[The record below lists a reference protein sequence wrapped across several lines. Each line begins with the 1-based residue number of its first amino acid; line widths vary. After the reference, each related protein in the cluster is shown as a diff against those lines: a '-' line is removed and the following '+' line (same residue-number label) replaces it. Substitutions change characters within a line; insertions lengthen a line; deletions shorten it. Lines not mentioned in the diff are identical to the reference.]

1 MLRRTPHQARQA
13 AAVACGGRGPGTELG
28 GVMVRPPPTPQMK
41 KSGDAGERPD
51 SVEHAVSTANSTPA
65 LKMSSQEIAVLTG
78 KEHKNVKRDIEKM
91 LIELAEDTLNFERIY
106 LDSMNREQTE
116 YALDRELTDVL
127 LTGYSAILRRKVV
140 ARWRELE
147 AVVTPAVPTNLSGA
161 LRLAAEQ
168 AELIERQ
175 QIELAS
181 AAPAVDFVERYVDS
195 TGLKGFRQVCK
206 LIGANENTFRTFLD
220 DKGIMYKLGSEW
232 VPYAQHLTAGR
243 FVVKAG
249 TSDISGHAFNSAKFT
264 PRGVQWVAGE
274 FAKYLLAEKQAAE

>member
-1 MLRRTPHQARQA
+1 MN
-13 AAVACGGRGPGTELG
+13 
-28 GVMVRPPPTPQMK
+28 RPPPTPQMK

-51 SVEHAVSTANSTPA
+51 SFGTAVSGLYSTPVA
-65 LKMSSQEIAVLTG
+65 QVLGQPTPTMSSREIALLTE
-78 KEHKNVKRDIEKM
+78 KQHQHVKRDVEKM
-91 LIELAEDTLNFERIY
+91 LTELGEDVSKFGRIY
-106 LDSMNREQTE
+106 IDGMNREQTE

-127 LTGYSAILRRKVV
+127 LTGYSAVLRRKVI

-147 AVVTPAVPTNLSGA
+147 TAVAPAVPTSLSGA

-175 QIELAS
+175 QAELAS
-181 AAPAVDFVERYVDS
+181 AAPAVKFVDRYVDS

-206 LIGANENTFRTFLD
+206 LIGANESNFRTFLT
-220 DKGIMYKLGSEW
+220 KREIMYRLGGEW
-232 VPYAQHLTAGR
+232 MPYAQHIKAGR

-249 TSDISGHAFNSAKFT
+249 TADSSSHAFNSAKFT

-274 FAKYLLAEKQAAE
+274 YAKYLLTANQAAE